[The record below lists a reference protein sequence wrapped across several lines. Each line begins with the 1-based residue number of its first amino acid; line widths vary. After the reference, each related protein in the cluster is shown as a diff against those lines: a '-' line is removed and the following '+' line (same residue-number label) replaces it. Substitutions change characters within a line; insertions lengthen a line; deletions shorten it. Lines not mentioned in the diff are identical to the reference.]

1 MTRAANLNA
10 FHNTIRKLY
19 NIEWAQLDFLSD
31 AQKDN
36 FFDNPPRFFISA
48 DDETAE
54 KLWGVMFPK
63 PPEAKAGVVV
73 DLDRYRKAA
82 EGGPV
87 IPLKRHWSPEVRIG
101 GLPPMQTPSDFH
113 VPGQVYPLPGSA
125 ADVPPRT
132 YLVNGTDGTVSAR
145 AG

>member
-1 MTRAANLNA
+1 MNLHT

-19 NIEWAQLDFLSD
+19 NIEWSQLDFLSD

-54 KLWGVMFPK
+54 KLWGAMFPK
-63 PPEAKAGVVV
+63 PPEAKSGVVV
-73 DLDRYRKAA
+73 PFPAR
-82 EGGPV
+82 
-87 IPLKRHWSPEVRIG
+87 WSPGVRVG
-101 GLPPMQTPSDFH
+101 GLPPMQGPSDF
-113 VPGQVYPLPGSA
+113 GRVYPLPTPNMA

-132 YLVNGTDGTVSAR
+132 YLVNGTDGPVSAH
-145 AG
+145 AS